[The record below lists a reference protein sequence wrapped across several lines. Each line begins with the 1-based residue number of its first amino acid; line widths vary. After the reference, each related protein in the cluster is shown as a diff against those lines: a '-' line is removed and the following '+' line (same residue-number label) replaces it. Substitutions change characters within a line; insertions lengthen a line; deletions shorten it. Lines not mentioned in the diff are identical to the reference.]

1 MLPTAPNSSRSCT
14 TSRCQ
19 SESLSVRSSC
29 TARPTPTAKPARRT
43 GWSVLISSERTAARM
58 TCASRPAC
66 CPISMRLCSE
76 YPSSADRSGSARA
89 LSSAALAK
97 TCCISSS
104 ENLRSVMPSSLG
116 RAAGSY
122 VLSLIPTLREQR
134 RLGFRSGPLELRDG
148 APPQPASSFGSEQP
162 TSPSKTGPG
171 LETRG
176 IRPRT
181 LCCKVLSRILSQRP

>member
-29 TARPTPTAKPARRT
+29 TARPTPTAEPARRT

-89 LSSAALAK
+89 LSSAALAN

-104 ENLRSVMPSSLG
+104 ENLRWVMPSSLG
-116 RAAGSY
+116 RATGSY
-122 VLSLIPTLREQR
+122 V
-134 RLGFRSGPLELRDG
+134 FRSSLPYGSNDGSGSVRAPWSFGTTHLRSL
-148 APPQPASSFGSEQP
+148 PASFDSEQP
-162 TSPSKTGPG
+162 TCPSETGPG
-171 LETRG
+171 PETRG
-176 IRPRT
+176 IRRRT
-181 LCCKVLSRILSQRP
+181 L